1 MNEQIDDDD
10 AVLTEAVV
18 TQAPVP
24 VIAVDEL
31 DDAFGEDEQLED
43 LDDDFDG
50 LDVDIAPHPEDPR
63 VAELEAKVDTLA
75 GAAVAGEQRRVRR
88 KVKAATGGA
97 GLVGFIPIALQLLGA
112 LELDPEVASAIAA
125 SAAAVGALI
134 AGWATPERSSAIL
147 AKVVRTTQ
155 EIP

>member
-1 MNEQIDDDD
+1 MNERIDDDD

-31 DDAFGEDEQLED
+31 DHAFGEDEELED
-43 LDDDFDG
+43 LDDDFDTV
-50 LDVDIAPHPEDPR
+50 DVDIALDPEDPR

-112 LELDPEVASAIAA
+112 LELDPE
-125 SAAAVGALI
+125 
-134 AGWATPERSSAIL
+134 
-147 AKVVRTTQ
+147 
-155 EIP
+155 

>member
-1 MNEQIDDDD
+1 MNEQIHEGD

-18 TQAPVP
+18 AQAPVP

-31 DDAFGEDEQLED
+31 DDAFGEDEELED
-43 LDDDFDG
+43 LDDDFDV
-50 LDVDIAPHPEDPR
+50 LDVDPEDPR
-63 VAELEAKVDTLA
+63 VAELEAKVDTLPR
-75 GAAVAGEQRRVRR
+75 AAVAGEQRRVRR

-147 AKVVRTTQ
+147 AEVVRTTQ